1 MQSRVYCI
9 DWAWLQ
15 IWSLYRLFIKT
26 NLVVAMAQHCGCN
39 EAVTEQFIVLSSC
52 IIDLPVQ
59 QKIQQHSPAYKRLDI
74 VCRLFH
80 EDCVSSCDIEYWMV
94 VRPCREGPAGGSE
107 ALLCVWSEKLGR
119 ESVSKSVGNGDFKAP
134 SIVWISPDDRGLGSY
149 IPAHHGCV
157 SVFSTV
163 SSVSTTSSASCR
175 ADLSVLSHSAIA
187 PFLLF
192 AVHYL
197 IRGLVLN
204 LSLQNCWRHNHE

>member
-1 MQSRVYCI
+1 MHY
-9 DWAWLQ
+9 
-15 IWSLYRLFIKT
+15 WSASTAENTAAF
-26 NLVVAMAQHCGCN
+26 
-39 EAVTEQFIVLSSC
+39 
-52 IIDLPVQ
+52 
-59 QKIQQHSPAYKRLDI
+59 PAYKRLDI

-94 VRPCREGPAGGSE
+94 VRPCREGPARGSE

-192 AVHYL
+192 AVCSL
-197 IRGLVLN
+197 PDPRAGFKPFTSKLLKTQSWIKQLQPWRIKFTRIIR
-204 LSLQNCWRHNHE
+204 HM

>member
-1 MQSRVYCI
+1 
-9 DWAWLQ
+9 
-15 IWSLYRLFIKT
+15 
-26 NLVVAMAQHCGCN
+26 
-39 EAVTEQFIVLSSC
+39 
-52 IIDLPVQ
+52 
-59 QKIQQHSPAYKRLDI
+59 
-74 VCRLFH
+74 
-80 EDCVSSCDIEYWMV
+80 MV
-94 VRPCREGPAGGSE
+94 VRPCREGPARGSE

-204 LSLQNCWRHNHE
+204 LSLQTVEDTIMNKAAPAVKNYVYENHTSHVIFVLSGWNGDDSDLFCTVCGIDNTQTWHSLSSLTSDKNSWT